1 MEVVCVCMCCG
12 GFRGYV
18 VLRGRFGMM
27 GTTRHGWMG
36 GGIGLWVV
44 VLGFGWVCAWEGL
57 STNIDG
63 DGMFS

>member
-1 MEVVCVCMCCG
+1 MAG
-12 GFRGYV
+12 
-18 VLRGRFGMM
+18 
-27 GTTRHGWMG
+27 
-36 GGIGLWVV
+36 WVV